1 MTVLCSAEAPQTAH
15 ASENEL
21 MEHAGTMYNVAT
33 VRADLQEAELLLA
46 EQEPQLSSFQELT
59 EFLRHQIR
67 VLNMRTNSNRT
78 KRKDADRLR
87 TVLAA
92 NMRREA
98 DVEEVHCKIVQQQE
112 VIDQLNAQMAKDK
125 KALVALQKRVKTH
138 KEQLD
143 AAQRLRASLSTSVG
157 NVERL
162 LDAHS
167 ARAEARRAGA
177 EGEPP
182 AKRARHRDSAAGFKF

>member
-1 MTVLCSAEAPQTAH
+1 
-15 ASENEL
+15 
-21 MEHAGTMYNVAT
+21 
-33 VRADLQEAELLLA
+33 
-46 EQEPQLSSFQELT
+46 
-59 EFLRHQIR
+59 
-67 VLNMRTNSNRT
+67 
-78 KRKDADRLR
+78 
-87 TVLAA
+87 
-92 NMRREA
+92 
-98 DVEEVHCKIVQQQE
+98 
-112 VIDQLNAQMAKDK
+112 
-125 KALVALQKRVKTH
+125 VKTH